1 MGAVSATGKAPYV
14 AHGQA
19 SFTPIEIA
27 VIEDLPEMVALLLRR
42 GDVRADVASVTSALH
57 SAAGNKRVE
66 CLQAFLAPGSP
77 VNANSSDQCGDSPLH
92 RAALYANL
100 EAVQLLLSR
109 GAVCTVRDDW
119 GSTPL
124 HFVCCWHPGKD
135 AERAQ
140 MLGMFL
146 ESGGDSVMNVQD
158 KWKRT
163 PLHYAAFCDLPECCE
178 LLLRAGAV
186 PSLSIRDEL
195 GETPLD
201 TASCDQNSCQD
212 MLVALCK
219 CWVMVF
225 ACETCEI
232 RFWFA
237 AL

>member
-1 MGAVSATGKAPYV
+1 
-14 AHGQA
+14 
-19 SFTPIEIA
+19 
-27 VIEDLPEMVALLLRR
+27 
-42 GDVRADVASVTSALH
+42 
-57 SAAGNKRVE
+57 
-66 CLQAFLAPGSP
+66 
-77 VNANSSDQCGDSPLH
+77 
-92 RAALYANL
+92 
-100 EAVQLLLSR
+100 
-109 GAVCTVRDDW
+109 VRDDW

-186 PSLSIRDEL
+186 ASLSIRAFD

-201 TASCDQNSCQD
+201 IASGRQNRCQAV
-212 MLVALCK
+212 LQRYASNG
-219 CWVMVF
+219 
-225 ACETCEI
+225 
-232 RFWFA
+232 
-237 AL
+237 